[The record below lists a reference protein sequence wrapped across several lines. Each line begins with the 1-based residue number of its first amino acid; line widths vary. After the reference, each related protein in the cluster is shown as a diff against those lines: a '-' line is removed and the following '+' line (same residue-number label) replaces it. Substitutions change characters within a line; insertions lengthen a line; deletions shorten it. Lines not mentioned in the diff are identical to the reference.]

1 MKLTKDHKK
10 NQEEWVTIAA
20 RVNKDKWRYL
30 KRKEYNI
37 SAIVQTAID
46 EAYRQ
51 AQKLEE
57 SVEIV
62 KI

>member
-1 MKLTKDHKK
+1 MKLTKNHKK
-10 NQEEWVTIAA
+10 NQEEWVTITT

-51 AQKLEE
+51 VIKLEE
-57 SVEIV
+57 SPVIV
-62 KI
+62 KT